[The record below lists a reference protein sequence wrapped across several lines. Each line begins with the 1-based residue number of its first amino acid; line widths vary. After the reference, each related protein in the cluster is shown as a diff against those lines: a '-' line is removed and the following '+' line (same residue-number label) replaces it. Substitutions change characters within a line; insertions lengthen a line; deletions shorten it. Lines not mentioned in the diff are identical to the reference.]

1 MEALPKIPAGE
12 PAPAPAPS
20 NPRRWLRDSVLACLG
35 IKCFL
40 LLLGVVVNEIR
51 LDKPFPDLDKVL
63 GVWVK
68 WDSRHYFDI
77 ADHGYGPPGESITLA
92 FPPLLPVLI
101 REASRITGSLM
112 SGGLLVSTIL
122 SFLPGLLLFQLARCD
137 LGEENAFRAMLIL
150 LLFPTGFFL
159 HIVYTEGLF
168 LSLVLGTFLSARRGN
183 WDAVAVLGMLSG
195 LTRLN
200 AFVLAPALLV
210 EAWGAS
216 SRGRGLRILSALTV
230 GVGIGGYLAINY
242 FIAGDPFAFVGVQ
255 EHSFYRTFAWP
266 WQGARAALIR
276 AASDSPNA
284 MMNGVLPSI
293 CIPLLLIACTASVVS
308 QRLSYA
314 IWMIGNTLVFT
325 AQSRWISLPRLVL
338 VLFPAFIW
346 LAPRTARPVFGTL
359 WFAASTLLMSFLAGQ
374 FAQGRWVS

>member
-1 MEALPKIPAGE
+1 
-12 PAPAPAPS
+12 
-20 NPRRWLRDSVLACLG
+20 
-35 IKCFL
+35 
-40 LLLGVVVNEIR
+40 
-51 LDKPFPDLDKVL
+51 
-63 GVWVK
+63 
-68 WDSRHYFDI
+68 
-77 ADHGYGPPGESITLA
+77 
-92 FPPLLPVLI
+92 
-101 REASRITGSLM
+101 
-112 SGGLLVSTIL
+112 
-122 SFLPGLLLFQLARCD
+122 
-137 LGEENAFRAMLIL
+137 MLIL

-168 LSLVLGTFLSARRGN
+168 LTLVLGTFLSARRGN

-200 AFVLAPALLV
+200 AFVLGPALLV

-242 FIAGDPFAFVGVQ
+242 FIAGDPFAFVAVQ
-255 EHSFYRTFAWP
+255 ERSFYRTFAWP
-266 WQGARAALIR
+266 WQGATAAL
-276 AASDSPNA
+276 ALAVSGSPNS

-293 CIPLLLIACTASVVS
+293 CIPLLLIACIASAVK

-325 AQSRWISLPRLVL
+325 AQGFWISLPRLAL